1 MNIILHCFICR
12 PSNFTVSEDA
22 GIFDINY
29 LALTKINSNFIK
41 FIIIK
46 QHYNVKT
53 KIVYFF
59 QVIVVLLITILIRAA
74 IGKQNLCR
82 YF

>member
-1 MNIILHCFICR
+1 MNVILHCFIFR

-22 GIFDINY
+22 GIFYLNY

-41 FIIIK
+41 FIIFK

-53 KIVYFF
+53 KILYYSRW
-59 QVIVVLLITILIRAA
+59 LLS
-74 IGKQNLCR
+74 
-82 YF
+82 FS